1 MSEIICL
8 ILQEICFERRF
19 EVSSVYAGDRER
31 SIKETVVSCAK
42 SCIQCHELW
51 QVLYYLC
58 SHFFFIRFTAD
69 TNSALRTKWCNP
81 VVGVLVWQQLSPRH
95 SEAGTSQHV
104 YDSLMHVL
112 QDGRGYVT
120 LPETVTAGLSL
131 LNFSASSL
139 SSSIGLS
146 PLQTHTV
153 YTILVFNFYGWQ
165 SVSSVNLFMQF
176 APQ

>member
-69 TNSALRTKWCNP
+69 TNSARRAKWCNP
-81 VVGVLVWQQLSPRH
+81 VVGVVVWQQLSPRH

-104 YDSLMHVL
+104 YDSLMRVLRHVVRGGN
-112 QDGRGYVT
+112 GRAVSSQLLCLISLFINRT
-120 LPETVTAGLSL
+120 LPTSDPHCLYHPSL
-131 LNFSASSL
+131 
-139 SSSIGLS
+139 
-146 PLQTHTV
+146 
-153 YTILVFNFYGWQ
+153 
-165 SVSSVNLFMQF
+165 
-176 APQ
+176 